1 MNSPNRPSTSLN
13 IDVNYSGTS
22 IQTNPAIADI
32 QTFLLG
38 DSNTINKLLSLTD
51 LLSSRQNLNFYI
63 DDALRPP
70 GLTSNNLNTHKTT
83 NMGFGW
89 IDIDRT
95 DNNPLYTFYGS
106 TILTPSSTKAESF
119 AILTAILAQVLKI
132 PNHQIWRVIKHL
144 VDKKSINL
152 SLHKVKAHSDVTYN
166 DLADAEATKGLDA
179 SPIIINSKS
188 TMIPLW
194 DSIGPI
200 DRDLRKFCH
209 NIIDAI
215 TYQMSHLDAATLL
228 QPIVDETHPIY
239 LIVHNI
245 VPQSLI
251 DLIHPH
257 TRKFSYTNSIVMDVM
272 LLVQNQFYTIVWKR
286 HTESMTAWEKR
297 QGIHTK
303 KSKMRRANRRAL
315 NKRKNA
321 HKNSQ
326 PLISQPLQSANVAS
340 LEHVISRIDMTIV

>member
-1 MNSPNRPSTSLN
+1 MSQSSSHVMIAIYIFLIIEIFNYIKLTFTANLTKLNISLLPKNCIFLQQSLVTLRASAFNIYKMNSPNRPSTSLN
-13 IDVNYSGTS
+13 IDVDYSGTS

-89 IDIDRT
+89 INIDRT
-95 DNNPLYTFYGS
+95 DNNPLYTFYG
-106 TILTPSSTKAESF
+106 
-119 AILTAILAQVLKI
+119 
-132 PNHQIWRVIKHL
+132 N
-144 VDKKSINL
+144 
-152 SLHKVKAHSDVTYN
+152 
-166 DLADAEATKGLDA
+166 
-179 SPIIINSKS
+179 
-188 TMIPLW
+188 
-194 DSIGPI
+194 
-200 DRDLRKFCH
+200 
-209 NIIDAI
+209 
-215 TYQMSHLDAATLL
+215 
-228 QPIVDETHPIY
+228 
-239 LIVHNI
+239 
-245 VPQSLI
+245 
-251 DLIHPH
+251 LIHPH
-257 TRKFSYTNSIVMDVM
+257 TRKSSHTNSIVMDIM
-272 LLVQNQFYTIVWKR
+272 LLVRNQFYTIVRKR

-303 KSKMRRANRRAL
+303 KSKMRRAKRRTL

-326 PLISQPLQSANVAS
+326 SLISHHYPNRYNLRSNVAS
-340 LEHVISRIDMTIV
+340 LEHVISRIDMMYSILWSTKT

>member
-13 IDVNYSGTS
+13 IDVDYSGTS

-89 IDIDRT
+89 INIDRT

-119 AILTAILAQVLKI
+119 TILTAVLACPYNSDV
-132 PNHQIWRVIKHL
+132 
-144 VDKKSINL
+144 SIYTDSMNCINTFRL
-152 SLHKVKAHSDVTYN
+152 KAHSGDTYN

-194 DSIGPI
+194 DSIGSI

-215 TYQMSHLDAATLL
+215 TFDSFTTNSNYNHYLRIIHLLILDAL
-228 QPIVDETHPIY
+228 
-239 LIVHNI
+239 
-245 VPQSLI
+245 
-251 DLIHPH
+251 
-257 TRKFSYTNSIVMDVM
+257 
-272 LLVQNQFYTIVWKR
+272 
-286 HTESMTAWEKR
+286 
-297 QGIHTK
+297 
-303 KSKMRRANRRAL
+303 
-315 NKRKNA
+315 
-321 HKNSQ
+321 
-326 PLISQPLQSANVAS
+326 
-340 LEHVISRIDMTIV
+340 

>member
-13 IDVNYSGTS
+13 IDVDYSGTS

-89 IDIDRT
+89 INIDRT

-106 TILTPSSTKAESF
+106 TILTPSSTKAE
-119 AILTAILAQVLKI
+119 I
-132 PNHQIWRVIKHL
+132 
-144 VDKKSINL
+144 
-152 SLHKVKAHSDVTYN
+152 KAHSGDTYN

-194 DSIGPI
+194 DSIGSI

-215 TYQMSHLDAATLL
+215 TFDSFTTNSNYNHYLRIIHLLILDAL
-228 QPIVDETHPIY
+228 
-239 LIVHNI
+239 
-245 VPQSLI
+245 
-251 DLIHPH
+251 
-257 TRKFSYTNSIVMDVM
+257 
-272 LLVQNQFYTIVWKR
+272 
-286 HTESMTAWEKR
+286 
-297 QGIHTK
+297 
-303 KSKMRRANRRAL
+303 
-315 NKRKNA
+315 
-321 HKNSQ
+321 
-326 PLISQPLQSANVAS
+326 
-340 LEHVISRIDMTIV
+340 